1 MIDYY
6 MRIYAALLLL
16 LFLKPVLASESS
28 LLDYKLGSGDLI
40 NIVVFGELDLSLEVR
55 LSDAGTVSYP
65 FLGELKVNGLTSRDL
80 EHLLTE
86 GLKGDYLVEP
96 RVNVSIK
103 EYRQFFI
110 AGEVA
115 NPGGFEYSPG
125 LTLRK
130 AIALAGGFTER
141 ASKSKMYVIAGSG
154 NDKKIQMSLGDLVKP
169 GDTVTIEQSF
179 F

>member
-1 MIDYY
+1 
-6 MRIYAALLLL
+6 MRICFTGLLI
-16 LFLKPVLASESS
+16 FFVFKPALASEDS
-28 LLDYKLGSGDLI
+28 LIDYRLGSGDLI
-40 NIVVFGELDLSLEVR
+40 NIVVFGEPDLSLEVR

-65 FLGELKVNGLTSRDL
+65 FLGELEVNGLTSRDL
-80 EHLLTE
+80 EQLLTE

-96 RVNVSIK
+96 RVNVSVQ

-110 AGEVA
+110 VGEVE

-141 ASKSKMYVIAGSG
+141 ASKSKIYVIAGSG
-154 NDKKIQMSLGDLVKP
+154 NDRTRMALGDLVKP

>member
-1 MIDYY
+1 
-6 MRIYAALLLL
+6 MRILFTIL
-16 LFLKPVLASESS
+16 LFVIIRPALGLEDS
-28 LLDYKLGSGDLI
+28 LLDYHLGSGDLVK
-40 NIVVFGELDLSLEVR
+40 IVVFGEEDLSLEVR

-65 FLGELKVNGLTSRDL
+65 FLGELKVKGITSRDL
-80 EHLLTE
+80 EQLLTT

-96 RVNVSIK
+96 RVNVSIQ
-103 EYRQFFI
+103 EYRQFYVV
-110 AGEVA
+110 GEVES
-115 NPGGFEYSPG
+115 PGGFEFSPG

-141 ASKSKMYVIAGSG
+141 ASKSKIYVIAASASE
-154 NDKKIQMSLGDLVKP
+154 KSKQQMALGDLVKP